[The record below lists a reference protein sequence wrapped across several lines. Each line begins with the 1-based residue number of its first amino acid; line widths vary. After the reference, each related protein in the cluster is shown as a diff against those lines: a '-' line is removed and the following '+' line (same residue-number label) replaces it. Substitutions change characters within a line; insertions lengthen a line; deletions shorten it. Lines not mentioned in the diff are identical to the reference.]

1 MLVAEMGTCGGVPE
15 QPAKQQG
22 SENPLFHLAFMIRLL
37 PCRSVKHGSFF
48 AQSNLSLQK
57 YLLVILHWAYDD
69 QVSDMCERVNV
80 SSRTGVQC
88 FQYVRDICSWRLLQ
102 NPIRLGGRV
111 GVHDR
116 LCQIDE
122 SCFSHKPKVYYTLIL
137 SQSQYRNLLN
147 FVSIQHHRGHPPREP
162 IWVFGIVDTSYTP
175 SLG

>member
-1 MLVAEMGTCGGVPE
+1 MGTCGGVPK

-22 SENPLFHLAFMIRLL
+22 SENLLFHLAFMIRLL
-37 PCRSVKHGSFF
+37 RVPCRSVKHESFF

-80 SSRTGVQC
+80 CSRTGVQC
-88 FQYVRDICSWRLLQ
+88 FQYLKDVCSWRLPQ

-116 LCQIDE
+116 VCQIDE
-122 SCFSHKPKVYYTLIL
+122 SCFSHKPKIVYTNIE
-137 SQSQYRNLLN
+137 SKS
-147 FVSIQHHRGHPPREP
+147 VS
-162 IWVFGIVDTSYTP
+162 
-175 SLG
+175 